1 VGDQAAVIPSFT
13 GDGMSIAL
21 HSAAVASEM
30 YMAGESAQQ
39 YNHRLHAQLSRG
51 MGLATFL
58 SRSMVTKAGRSLAL
72 FGLSV
77 FPNAMRWIAAST
89 RIPKQAILAPP
100 FVPKNRE

>member
-1 VGDQAAVIPSFT
+1 
-13 GDGMSIAL
+13 MSIAL
-21 HSAAVASEM
+21 HSAALATAM
-30 YMAGESAQQ
+30 YLAGEGAEQ

-51 MGLATFL
+51 MGLATCL

-89 RIPKQAILAPP
+89 RIPREAMLAPP
-100 FVPKNRE
+100 FFPKNGE